1 MQSPEGPMDP
11 EAPGGRSC
19 ATAGHLVECRVAQA
33 EGEDL
38 MSNDIILY
46 IYSICVCTY
55 IYIHTCHMIY
65 YSLLPI
71 YIYILLLF

>member
-38 MSNDIILY
+38 MSNDIIVT
-46 IYSICVCTY
+46 YSICVCSMH
-55 IYIHTCHMIY
+55 IYTHVI
-65 YSLLPI
+65 
-71 YIYILLLF
+71 

>member
-1 MQSPEGPMDP
+1 MDP

-46 IYSICVCTY
+46 IYIVYVYAHIY
-55 IYIHTCHMIY
+55 IYIHVI
-65 YSLLPI
+65 
-71 YIYILLLF
+71 